1 MTTRRG
7 PSSPGSP
14 SDTKTPQPGSN
25 PDGRTPVDV
34 PTDTRKPEDGEKPSK
49 KS

>member
-1 MTTRRG
+1 MTKRRG

-14 SDTKTPQPGSN
+14 SDTKMPKPGNN
-25 PDGRTPVDV
+25 PDGRTPVDM
-34 PTDTRKPEDGEKPSK
+34 PTDTRKQSNGNKPAK